1 MDIGVL
7 MDDNFVTNVHLVY
20 QDNQSTIAL
29 VKTSSKANSRSKYM
43 KVRQEYVRERLGTSE
58 LEIEFLR
65 TSEMLADILI
75 NRSVDN
81 ISIRWRIRYLVDIA
95 LFVQATGVQR
105 IISPIVTTNDL

>member
-58 LEIEFLR
+58 LEIEFLSWKLEYSW
-65 TSEMLADILI
+65 TLVQFFFLI
-75 NRSVDN
+75 S
-81 ISIRWRIRYLVDIA
+81 A
-95 LFVQATGVQR
+95 L
-105 IISPIVTTNDL
+105 